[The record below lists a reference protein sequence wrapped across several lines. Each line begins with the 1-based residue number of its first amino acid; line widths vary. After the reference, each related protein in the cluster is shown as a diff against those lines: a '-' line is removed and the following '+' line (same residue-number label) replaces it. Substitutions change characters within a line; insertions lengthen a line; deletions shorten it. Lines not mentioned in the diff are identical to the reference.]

1 MAGIDRYFTFG
12 TRDEWLD
19 SFIRYKGG
27 TEFWLSDGDGQVANK
42 KKDAFKNF
50 ADDAGLTVYD
60 KTADGDKYTK
70 CVPTPFADV
79 IIREGAYS
87 QTSWALILC
96 YLVYTPAFNS
106 FVTSLEFGISYT
118 PDL

>member
-27 TEFWLSDGDGQVANK
+27 KEFWLSDGDGQVANK

-60 KTADGDKYTK
+60 KTADGDKYTCTWHIK
-70 CVPTPFADV
+70 N
-79 IIREGAYS
+79 
-87 QTSWALILC
+87 TSPI
-96 YLVYTPAFNS
+96 
-106 FVTSLEFGISYT
+106 E
-118 PDL
+118 